1 MVNLRAIQ
9 VAADLALVRPV
20 FHVAGAAYWRA
31 KRQTLELIARNVRPA
46 DRTVETGCGAS
57 TVVFA
62 ATGALHTAISPSR
75 DEYMRVLAYC
85 AEHAIDASGVTFVEG
100 YSDQVLP
107 SLGDDQDLDFAF
119 IDGAHAF
126 PYPILDWSYLARRV
140 RLGGFLTLD
149 DVPIPTIA
157 VAYRFMRADEA
168 WELVEI
174 ADDQA
179 ASFRRVAHDLLGDY
193 WRIQR
198 FNRSYPDFSFLPV
211 SRRVPLTI
219 RQRLANAKRW
229 VRSGGRMQPIAG
241 IEKARGP
248 RKPPQRD

>member
-9 VAADLALVRPV
+9 VAADLAQVRPV
-20 FHVAGAAYWRA
+20 FHVAGAAYWSA

-168 WELVEI
+168 WELV
-174 ADDQA
+174 
-179 ASFRRVAHDLLGDY
+179 
-193 WRIQR
+193 R